1 MTEEQKRNHARVLN
15 VNRRHLTPEQR
26 DKVAQDMRMDGMT
39 IPAIAESLGVGVGTV
54 HRALENS
61 QFPNGKSEIVNAR
74 GQTRPATYTH
84 KPAPPPT
91 MFDPGESA
99 DLELRQIRQMEAP
112 HVYG

>member
-61 QFPNGKSEIVNAR
+61 QFPNGKSEIDLIQTDKVIGKD
-74 GQTRPATYTH
+74 GQRC
-84 KPAPPPT
+84 
-91 MFDPGESA
+91 
-99 DLELRQIRQMEAP
+99 
-112 HVYG
+112 